1 MASVSLQITQLPAA
15 GAIVGTEAVPIVQN
29 GQTVRTTTGAIAA
42 SPSQPYTYLT
52 VNQTPQLAN
61 SRYVGA
67 TNGLSI
73 TDAGAQG
80 LFNIST
86 TGALS
91 SLVSSGTG
99 FQVKT
104 SGTAITP
111 RSFTVSGTGLNITN
125 GNGVSGDPDISLSGA
140 PLNLAN
146 LSADGILTITTAG
159 AVGAV
164 TLQGTANQ
172 ITVVYG
178 DALGG
183 PPTFSLADNPVFPGV
198 ASATLPFGTTAD
210 RPVSSVDGM
219 IRYNTDSLLFEG
231 YINGAWTSF
240 ASSSGVNNFSAGTTG
255 FTPSSP
261 TTGAVV
267 LGGILNVSNGGTG
280 TATPALVAG
289 TNVSITGSW
298 PNQTINSSN
307 PGGTVTSVG
316 LALPSIMD
324 VTNSP
329 VTGSGTLT
337 GTLTTQAVNA
347 IFAGPSSGAA
357 AAPTFRA
364 LTTAD
369 IPALSYGSVTSVG
382 WTGGIVSV
390 ATATTTPAFTIAG
403 TSGGVPYFDTGT
415 TWATSSALAASA
427 LVIGGGAGAAPS
439 TTATGTGVVTA
450 LGVNTGTAGAFVVN
464 GGALGTPSSGTL
476 TSATG
481 LPLTS
486 GVTGILPIANGGTG
500 TIYGVA
506 GGTF

>member
-1 MASVSLQITQLPAA
+1 MSSQVVITELPPA
-15 GAIVGTEAVPIVQN
+15 GAIAGTEAVPIVQN
-29 GQTVRTTTGAIAA
+29 GVTVQTTTGAIAA

-73 TDAGAQG
+73 TDGGAQG

-86 TGALS
+86 TGALL
-91 SLVSSGTG
+91 SLVNSGTG

-104 SGTAITP
+104 SGTTIAP
-111 RSFTVSGTGLNITN
+111 RSFTVSGTGLSITN
-125 GNGVSGDPDISLSGA
+125 GNGVSGNPDISLSGA

-159 AVGAV
+159 AVSAV

-172 ITVVYG
+172 IAVTFGNAV
-178 DALGG
+178 GG
-183 PPTFSLADNPVFPGV
+183 SPTFALADNPVFPGV

-240 ASSSGVNNFSAGTTG
+240 AASSGVNNFSAGTTG

-261 TTGAVV
+261 TSGAVV
-267 LGGILNVSNGGTG
+267 LSGTLNVANGGTG

-298 PNQTINSSN
+298 PNQTINASS
-307 PGGTVTSVG
+307 S
-316 LALPSIMD
+316 
-324 VTNSP
+324 
-329 VTGSGTLT
+329 SGT
-337 GTLTTQAVNA
+337 
-347 IFAGPSSGAA
+347 
-357 AAPTFRA
+357 
-364 LTTAD
+364 
-369 IPALSYGSVTSVG
+369 VTSVG

-415 TWATSSALAASA
+415 TWATSAALAASA

-439 TTATGTGVVTA
+439 TTTTGTGVVTA